1 MKKILILSLTL
12 VLWNLTDTSAQQQDT
27 KAKEILEA
35 VSKKIGD
42 LKSLK
47 ANFALHLTGA
57 NGKVTDTRKGSFAM
71 KGQKYRV
78 SLGGQEI
85 ICDNKTV
92 WTWMKDVNEVQI
104 SSYNPDEQTL
114 SPAKLFT
121 NFYDKEYRY
130 KYAGQRKVNGKDCD
144 VIEMTPVGSDK
155 QFSKIE
161 LAIDKATKT
170 IAGGN
175 VWEKNGNRY
184 QYDISGFTADAHL
197 NDSYFTFNEKEH
209 PEVEVVDLR

>member
-1 MKKILILSLTL
+1 MKKLLILSLALILCNVT
-12 VLWNLTDTSAQQQDT
+12 VSSAQQQDK

-35 VSKKIGD
+35 VSKKIGG

-57 NGKVTDTRKGSFAM
+57 NGKVNDTKKGSFAM

-92 WTWMKDVNEVQI
+92 WTWMKDINEVQV
-104 SSYNPDEQTL
+104 STYNPDEQTL

-144 VIEMTPVGSDK
+144 VIEMTPVSGDK

-170 IAGGN
+170 ITGGN
-175 VWEKNGNRY
+175 IWEKNGNKY
-184 QYDISGFTADAHL
+184 KYEISGFTADASIS
-197 NDSYFTFNEKEH
+197 DSHFTFNEKEH
-209 PEVEVVDLR
+209 PGVEVVDLR